1 MSTINNSAFNK
12 RITYFF
18 IILPDTI
25 LHFSNYLNEN
35 SLKGHRVRIL
45 DNIYNIGITEFTKN
59 INKNEIYKN
68 LIEFNKEKELDE
80 WIISGLTK
88 KEQDDIFQSE
98 NENET
103 IDSP

>member
-80 WIISGLTK
+80 
-88 KEQDDIFQSE
+88 
-98 NENET
+98 
-103 IDSP
+103 